1 MTGNSDG
8 YFPRGK
14 SVLRQ
19 VHDERIVGLVYGQRA
34 LMVGGVDPVVSTG
47 TFETSKGSATPFD
60 RLART
65 AKIFETIF
73 TGTRDQADQ
82 ALERVHR
89 LHTTVKGELSHDAG
103 PYPAGTPYSALDPEQ
118 MLWTMA
124 CIADSGQ
131 VVYERLVRPLRES
144 EREALWEDYK
154 RFGELFGMPRSVMGE
169 THRGFREW
177 FDGRLAGEEIHL
189 TPESRE
195 IGRIVALEIPGPP
208 QDRPALAVFNLLVIG
223 LLPPRVRSMYG
234 LRWTPAHRAAFSA
247 AVAAHRVA
255 HPLVPN
261 RIRRGPCEWSY
272 DRVARSERRYGRR
285 QAQRTAAAMGA
296 RRDAAGVD
304 PPTGGHAAGSGL

>member
-1 MTGNSDG
+1 MPERPDG

-34 LMVGGVDPVVSTG
+34 LMVGAIDPVVSTG
-47 TFETSKGSATPFD
+47 TYEVSKGSATPFD

-73 TGTRDQADQ
+73 TGSREDADA

-89 LHTTVKGELSHDAG
+89 LHSRVQGELARDAG
-103 PYPAGTPYSALDPEQ
+103 PFPAGTPYDALDPRQ

-131 VVYERLVRPLRES
+131 VVYERLVRPLGDA
-144 EREALWEDYK
+144 ERDALWEDYK
-154 RFGELFGMPRSVMGE
+154 RFGELFGMPRSVMPE
-169 THRGFREW
+169 RYADFREW
-177 FDGRLAGEEIHL
+177 FDGRLAGDEVFL
-189 TPESRE
+189 TDESYE

-208 QDRPALAVFNLLVIG
+208 HDRPALAMFNLLVIG
-223 LLPPRVRSMYG
+223 LLPDRVREMYG
-234 LRWTPAHRAAFSA
+234 LRWSAAHRAAFRA
-247 AVAAHRVA
+247 AVAAHRAA

-261 RIRRGPCEWSY
+261 RIRQGPCEWSY
-272 DRVARSERRYGRR
+272 DRVARAERRYGRR
-285 QAQRTAAAMGA
+285 QAQRTTAAASA
-296 RRDAAGVD
+296 RRESVAQD
-304 PPTGGHAAGSGL
+304 

>member
-1 MTGNSDG
+1 MEREG
-8 YFPRGK
+8 YFPRGD

-47 TFETSKGSATPFD
+47 TFETSRGGATPFD

-73 TGTRDQADQ
+73 TGTRAQADE
-82 ALERVHR
+82 ALARVHR
-89 LHTTVKGELSHDAG
+89 LHSTVQGKLTKAAG

-131 VVYERLVRPLRES
+131 VVYERLVRPLS
-144 EREALWEDYK
+144 GPEREALWEDYK
-154 RFGELFGMPRSVMGE
+154 RFGELFGMPRSVMPD
-169 THRGFREW
+169 TYRDFREW
-177 FDGRLAGEEIHL
+177 FDGRLEGEEIFL
-189 TPESRE
+189 TDETRE
-195 IGRIVALEIPGPP
+195 IGRIVALKIPGPP

-223 LLPPRVRSMYG
+223 LLPDRVRQMYG
-234 LRWTPAHRAAFSA
+234 LRWTGAHRAAFRA
-247 AVAAHRVA
+247 AVATHRAA

-261 RIRRGPCEWSY
+261 VIRRGPCEWSY

-296 RRDAAGVD
+296 RRDGVV
-304 PPTGGHAAGSGL
+304 